1 MTTQKTPAYL
11 PGEHP
16 SLPAPSNTVGAV
28 AWMRQNLF
36 NNATNTLLTLFAAYL
51 IYIVVPPVISW
62 VFLDADW
69 GVGSSRAEACTG
81 EGACWAFVRARIDQF
96 FYGFYPE
103 AERWRINWMFIIVIA
118 LMVPMFMEKFR
129 HKAKL
134 GGVILFIFPV
144 VAFFLLVGGSFGL
157 ERVETRLWGGLSLT
171 LIISIVGIV
180 GAFPMGILLAL
191 GRNSEM
197 PAVKAFSTAFI
208 ELWRG
213 VPLITVLF
221 MSSVLFPLFL
231 PEGVNFDKLVRAL
244 VAITLFQGAYLA
256 EVIRG
261 GLQAIPKGQTEGAQ
275 ALGLGYWKIM
285 GFIIMPQAL
294 KHVIPGIVGS
304 FIALFKDTTLVL
316 IIGLFDFLG
325 IVQNAA
331 AHPKWSA
338 AIEGYVFCA
347 AVYWIF
353 CFSMSRYSMSI
364 ERKLDTGH
372 KH

>member
-1 MTTQKTPAYL
+1 MTTKTYA
-11 PGEHP
+11 PGTHP
-16 SLPAPSNTVGAV
+16 DLPAPSNIIGVV
-28 AWMRQNLF
+28 PWLRQNLF
-36 NNATNTLLTLFAAYL
+36 SSPINSLLTIFS
-51 IYIVVPPVISW
+51 IYIVYITIPPIIQW
-62 VFLDADW
+62 AIIDADW
-69 GVGSSRAEACTG
+69 GTGTSRVEACTG
-81 EGACWAFVRARIDQF
+81 EGACWSFVRARLDQF
-96 FYGFYPE
+96 MYGFYPE
-103 AERWRINWMFIIVIA
+103 TERWRINWSFIIIVALMIPMFI
-118 LMVPMFMEKFR
+118 ERFR
-129 HKAKL
+129 HKGLL
-134 GGVILFIFPV
+134 GAIILFVYPV
-144 VAFFLLVGGSFGL
+144 IAFFLLVGGSFGL
-157 ERVETRLWGGLSLT
+157 ELVETPLWGGLSLT

-180 GAFPMGILLAL
+180 GAFPLGILLAL
-191 GRNSEM
+191 GRSSDM
-197 PAVKAFSTAFI
+197 PAISAFCTAFI

-231 PEGVNFDKLVRAL
+231 PEGVNFDKLVRAM
-244 VAITLFQGAYLA
+244 VAVTLFQAAYLA

-285 GFIIMPQAL
+285 SFIIMPQAL

-331 AHPKWSA
+331 SHPKWSA

-347 AVYWIF
+347 VVYWIF
-353 CFSMSRYSMSI
+353 CYSMSRYSQSV

-372 KH
+372 KR

>member
-1 MTTQKTPAYL
+1 MTTKTYE
-11 PGEHP
+11 PGTHP
-16 SLPAPSNTVGAV
+16 DLPAPSNTVGV
-28 AWMRQNLF
+28 VHWLKENLF
-36 NNATNTLLTLFAAYL
+36 SSPVNTILTLFS
-51 IYIVVPPVISW
+51 IYIVYLIVPPAIQW
-62 VFLDADW
+62 TILDADW
-69 GVGSSRAEACTG
+69 GTGTSRVEACTG
-81 EGACWAFVRARIDQF
+81 EGACWPFVRARLDQF
-96 FYGFYPE
+96 MYGFYPE
-103 AERWRINWMFIIVIA
+103 VERWRINWSFILIVA
-118 LMVPMFMEKFR
+118 LMIPMFMEKFK
-129 HKAKL
+129 HKGLL
-134 GGVILFIFPV
+134 GAFILFVYPV
-144 VAFFLLVGGSFGL
+144 IAFFLLVGGSFGL
-157 ERVETRLWGGLSLT
+157 EIVETPLWGGLSLT

-180 GAFPMGILLAL
+180 GAFPLGILLAL
-191 GRNSEM
+191 GRNSDM
-197 PAVKAFSTAFI
+197 PAVSAFCTAFI

-231 PEGVNFDKLVRAL
+231 PEGVNFDKLVRAM
-244 VAITLFQGAYLA
+244 VAVTLFQAAYLA

-285 GFIIMPQAL
+285 GFVIMPQAL

-331 AHPKWSA
+331 SHPKWSA

-347 AVYWIF
+347 VVYWIF
-353 CFSMSRYSMSI
+353 CYSMSRYSQSV

-372 KH
+372 KR

>member
-1 MTTQKTPAYL
+1 MTTKQYE
-11 PGEHP
+11 PGTHP
-16 SLPAPSNTVGAV
+16 DMPAPSNSVGV
-28 AWMRQNLF
+28 IPWLRQNLF
-36 NNATNTLLTLFAAYL
+36 SSPVNSFLTLFS
-51 IYIVVPPVISW
+51 IYIVYIAFPPVIQW
-62 VFLDADW
+62 AIIDADW
-69 GVGSSRAEACTG
+69 GTGTSRAEACPSD
-81 EGACWAFVRARIDQF
+81 GACWPFVRARFDQF
-96 FYGFYPE
+96 MYGFYPE
-103 AERWRINWMFIIVIA
+103 VERWRINWTFIILIG
-118 LMVPMFMEKFR
+118 LMVPMFMEKFKR
-129 HKAKL
+129 KAML
-134 GGVILFIFPV
+134 GGIILFIYPI

-157 ERVETRLWGGLSLT
+157 EEVETAKWGGLSLT
-171 LIISIVGIV
+171 LIISVVGIV
-180 GAFPMGILLAL
+180 GAFPLGILLAL
-191 GRNSEM
+191 GRTSEM
-197 PAVKAFSTAFI
+197 PAVSAFCTAFI

-231 PEGVNFDKLVRAL
+231 PEGVNFDKLVRAM
-244 VAITLFQGAYLA
+244 VGVTLFQAAYLA

-285 GFIIMPQAL
+285 SFIVMPQAL

-331 AHPKWSA
+331 SNPKWSA
-338 AIEGYVFCA
+338 AIEGYVFTA
-347 AVYWIF
+347 LVYWMF
-353 CFSMSRYSMSI
+353 CYSMSRYSQSV

-372 KH
+372 KR

>member
-1 MTTQKTPAYL
+1 MTTQTYE
-11 PGEHP
+11 PGTHP
-16 SLPAPSNTVGAV
+16 DLPAPSNTVGTLP
-28 AWMRQNLF
+28 WLRQNLF
-36 NNATNTLLTLFAAYL
+36 SSPINSFLTLFS
-51 IYIVVPPVISW
+51 IYIVYIVIPPAIQW
-62 VFLDADW
+62 AIIDADW
-69 GVGSSRAEACTG
+69 GTGNSRVEACTG
-81 EGACWAFVRARIDQF
+81 EGACWPFVRARFSQF
-96 FYGFYPE
+96 MYGFYPD
-103 AERWRINWMFIIVIA
+103 AERWRINWTFILLIG
-118 LMVPMFMEKFR
+118 LMIPMFMEKFKQ
-129 HKAKL
+129 KAML
-134 GGVILFIFPV
+134 GGFILFVFPII
-144 VAFFLLVGGSFGL
+144 AFFLLVGGSFGL
-157 ERVETRLWGGLSLT
+157 PLVETPKWGGLSLT
-171 LIISIVGIV
+171 LIISVVGIV
-180 GAFPMGILLAL
+180 GAFPLGILLAL

-197 PAVKAFSTAFI
+197 PAVSAFCTAFI

-231 PEGVNFDKLVRAL
+231 PEGVNFDKLLRAM
-244 VAITLFQGAYLA
+244 VGVTLFQAAYLA

-331 AHPKWSA
+331 SHPKWSA

-347 AVYWIF
+347 VIYWMF
-353 CFSMSRYSMSI
+353 CYSMSRYSQSI

-372 KH
+372 KR